1 MTCEDPVQF
10 DSPQWK
16 YYSRSCIDLISK
28 LLIKK
33 PEQRITL
40 EQMLQHPWFSK
51 MYDREAG
58 GKAGGLSAQQ
68 QKRQQ

>member
-1 MTCEDPVQF
+1 
-10 DSPQWK
+10 
-16 YYSRSCIDLISK
+16 LISK

-51 MYDREAG
+51 MYERESG